1 MNAIMGNMAAQLI
14 GVLHPDPSYTDATN
28 LALLNLR
35 SLDYFQWYL
44 VPIYLLVFYIYFNEI
59 EKKNW
64 NVVLAGLAFWG
75 LEWFLEILNAL
86 FLYVHGTSAIWTAPS
101 HSALVITVGL
111 NIEITLMFAFM
122 GIVFAK
128 VLPKNKKMK
137 IMGIPNRVFLA
148 FLNAIL
154 CVITEIGLNRW
165 NALIWEYKWWNWY
178 NPILII
184 IIGYSLYMFFSFWVH
199 DMTSMKKKIAVVSTM
214 YAIDIV
220 CLIVFMGILGW
231 I

>member
-1 MNAIMGNMAAQLI
+1 MHSIFAGPMARAIALM
-14 GVLHPDPSYTDATN
+14 PDPSYTDATN
-28 LALLNLR
+28 LAIENLR
-35 SLDYFQWYL
+35 SLDFFQWYL

-64 NVVLAGLAFWG
+64 NVIFAGLAFWG
-75 LEWFLEILNAL
+75 LEWFFEILNGI
-86 FLYVHGTSAIWTAPS
+86 FLYVHGTSAIWTAPAD
-101 HSALVITVGL
+101 SALIITVGL

-128 VLPKNKKMK
+128 VLPKDKKMK
-137 IMGIPNRVFLA
+137 VMGIPNRVFFA

-165 NALIWEYKWWNWY
+165 DALIWEYWWWNWY

-184 IIGYSLYMFFSFWVH
+184 IIGYSLYMFFSFWVY
-199 DMTSMKKKIAVVSTM
+199 DMTSMKKKVAVVSTM

-220 CLIVFMGILGW
+220 FLIVFMGILGW

>member
-1 MNAIMGNMAAQLI
+1 MNSIFMGPAARAIAL
-14 GVLHPDPSYTDATN
+14 LPDPTYSDATN
-28 LALLNLR
+28 LAIANLR
-35 SLDYFQWYL
+35 SLDFFQWYL

-75 LEWFLEILNAL
+75 LEWFFEILNAI
-86 FLYVHGTSAIWTAPS
+86 FLHVHGFSAIWTAPAD
-101 HSALVITVGL
+101 SALIITVGL

-128 VLPKNKKMK
+128 VLPKDRKMK

-154 CVITEIGLNRW
+154 CVITEIALNRW
-165 NALIWEYKWWNWY
+165 DALIWEYWWWNWKF
-178 NPILII
+178 PVLII

-220 CLIVFMGILGW
+220 FLIVFMGILGW

>member
-1 MNAIMGNMAAQLI
+1 MHSIFMGSMARVAA
-14 GVLHPDPSYTDATN
+14 LHTDPTYTHATN
-28 LALLNLR
+28 VAIAHLR
-35 SLDYFQWYL
+35 SLDNFSWYL
-44 VPIYLLVFYIYFNEI
+44 VPIYLLVFYIYFTEI

-64 NVVLAGLAFWG
+64 NVLMAGLAFWG
-75 LEWFLEILNAL
+75 LEWFLEILNGL
-86 FLYVHGTSAIWTAPS
+86 FLYVHGHSAVWTAPAD
-101 HSALVITVGL
+101 SALIITVGL
-111 NIEITLMFAFM
+111 NIEITMMFAFM

-137 IMGIPNRVFLA
+137 IMGIPNRLFLV

-165 NALIWEYKWWNWY
+165 GALVWEYSWWNWY

-184 IIGYSLYMFFSFWVH
+184 LIGYSLYMFFSFWVH
-199 DMTSMKKKIAVVSTM
+199 DMPSMKKKIAVVSTM
-214 YAIDIV
+214 YAIDII